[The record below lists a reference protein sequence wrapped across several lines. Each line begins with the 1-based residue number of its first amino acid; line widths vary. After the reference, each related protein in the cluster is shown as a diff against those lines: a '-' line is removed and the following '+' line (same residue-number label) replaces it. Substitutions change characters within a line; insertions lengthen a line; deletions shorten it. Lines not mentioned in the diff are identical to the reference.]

1 VAHHINDPAQKLF
14 VERSRDG
21 TPVGSAHKVFVER
34 SRDEKPMNIRT
45 PRLPSGATL
54 RLAQKLYV
62 ERSRDENTGWYSSTP
77 RLRSGCT
84 RLLLHS
90 PRVEGCP
97 KGGVSSSATFK
108 NCSSSEAET
117 KTPVGSAHKL
127 FVERSR
133 DENTG
138 WHSSPLGFARGALGY
153 FFIPLVLRGAR
164 RAG

>member
-1 VAHHINDPAQKLF
+1 LHQALIFNLIKKVAHHINDPAQKLF

-97 KGGVSSSATFK
+97 KGGVSSSTPLK

-117 KTPVGSAHKL
+117 KTPVGIPYPSATL
-127 FVERSR
+127 GVQTSA
-133 DENTG
+133 T
-138 WHSSPLGFARGALGY
+138 SSFPSC
-153 FFIPLVLRGAR
+153 
-164 RAG
+164 